1 MTFRILNALGP
12 VSDGSL
18 ATQTQAEMLRSD
30 FCKIIFYHRRFKE
43 SALCHSIDEDEWSL
57 RFLGNPIWGN
67 PICGS
72 LSVLLCFVLWFLLKV
87 HLSTEI
93 LYKFVDLCLFLLFL
107 STDFLYTFFSPIL
120 WSCFSSKSNK
130 RYLAGC
136 GGGGMFWTNIR
147 NVQKTHVI
155 TESGMDRKTYPH
167 VRLVLRWEW
176 NWGPRTW
183 KAGKQTTEPTWSP
196 M

>member
-57 RFLGNPIWGN
+57 RFLGSPIWGN

-72 LSVLLCFVLWFLLKV
+72 LSVLLCFFLCFLLKV

-93 LYKFVDLCLFLLFL
+93 WYKFVDLCLFLLFL
-107 STDFLYTFFSPIL
+107 STDLCTHFLVLYYGAAS
-120 WSCFSSKSNK
+120 
-130 RYLAGC
+130 
-136 GGGGMFWTNIR
+136 
-147 NVQKTHVI
+147 VQKVTNDILLGV
-155 TESGMDRKTYPH
+155 
-167 VRLVLRWEW
+167 V
-176 NWGPRTW
+176 
-183 KAGKQTTEPTWSP
+183 AGGCFEQT
-196 M
+196 